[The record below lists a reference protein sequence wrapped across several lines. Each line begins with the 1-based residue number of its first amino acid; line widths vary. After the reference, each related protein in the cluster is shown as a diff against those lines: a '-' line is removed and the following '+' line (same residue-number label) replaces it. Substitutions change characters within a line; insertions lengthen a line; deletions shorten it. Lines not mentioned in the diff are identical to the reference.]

1 MTRALLLVAAL
12 LLAPPASHAQAD
24 TPEARR
30 AAAVELAETLGLGR
44 QMDQMMQQMRGAL
57 VQGIHRSAPQMVE
70 REVAALVDEFLMPE
84 FRENLPRLTEAMA
97 LLWAQELTT
106 EEMRGVREFYATPLG
121 RKLLDAQPRVG
132 AQAYGMGRA
141 WGERIAQDAIAK
153 HRDALRQRG
162 VNL

>member
-1 MTRALLLVAAL
+1 
-12 LLAPPASHAQAD
+12 
-24 TPEARR
+24 
-30 AAAVELAETLGLGR
+30 
-44 QMDQMMQQMRGAL
+44 
-57 VQGIHRSAPQMVE
+57 
-70 REVAALVDEFLMPE
+70 
-84 FRENLPRLTEAMA
+84 MA